1 MIDVTPL
8 AKAAEQLSSAI
19 QEQALEP
26 QRLLLRA
33 GFIKI
38 FEYTYELSWKMIK
51 RYLQATEPDPDSVAG
66 LWFEG
71 IIRRADELG
80 LVASPV
86 AVWKEFRKARTDTS
100 HTYNE
105 EKAISVVAQI
115 PTFAKEVQ
123 YLLSRL
129 QERTRLHA

>member
-8 AKAAEQLSSAI
+8 AKAVEQLSSAI

-51 RYLQATEPDPDSVAG
+51 RYLQATEPDPDRVAG
-66 LWFEG
+66 LSFEG

-80 LVASPV
+80 PVASPV
-86 AVWKEFRKARTDTS
+86 AVWKEFRQARTDTS

-105 EKAISVVAQI
+105 EKAISVVSQI
-115 PTFAKEVQ
+115 PAFAKEVQ
-123 YLLSRL
+123 YLLGRL